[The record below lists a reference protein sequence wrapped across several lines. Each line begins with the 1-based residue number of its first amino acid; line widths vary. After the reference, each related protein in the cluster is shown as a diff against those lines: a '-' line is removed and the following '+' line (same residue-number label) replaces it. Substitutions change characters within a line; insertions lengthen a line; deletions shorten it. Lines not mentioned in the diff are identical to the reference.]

1 MDFSI
6 TRGFYREEARAD
18 LDTGTYECLYTLG
31 DQQETQIVTINVNRK
46 FLYPKKME
54 NDRVYWVQ
62 SGKVFNVC
70 VHLISVLRH
79 SLF

>member
-1 MDFSI
+1 MEFSV

-46 FLYPKKME
+46 FLFLRTIIYLKK
-54 NDRVYWVQ
+54 Y
-62 SGKVFNVC
+62 KK
-70 VHLISVLRH
+70 
-79 SLF
+79 

>member
-1 MDFSI
+1 MEFSV

-46 FLYPKKME
+46 FLFLRTIIYLKK
-54 NDRVYWVQ
+54 
-62 SGKVFNVC
+62 
-70 VHLISVLRH
+70 
-79 SLF
+79 